1 LLAAITHHFDE
12 IMSDNI
18 LREFESVIETGSVD
32 EFLLRQIDSDRLPSH
47 IAIIMDGNGRWAA
60 RRDQPR
66 VTGHRAGA
74 EAVRATV
81 EAAAR
86 LGISYL
92 TLYAFST
99 ENWKRP
105 RFEVEA
111 LMGLLRE
118 FLRKEIRS
126 LKANNIR
133 FQTIGREQGLEG
145 AVRREIDRARRET
158 SDNTGMALTVAL
170 NYSGRSEIVE
180 ACRELVA
187 ECLTRGRDPSEINEF
202 DIEQHLF
209 TKDLPDPDLLVR
221 TSGEMRVSNFLLWQI
236 AYSEIYVTDVLWPD
250 FRRANLF
257 EAIVEYQKRERRY
270 GNVKPGAKSSLI
282 AAFVK

>member
-1 LLAAITHHFDE
+1 MSNKLLI
-12 IMSDNI
+12 
-18 LREFESVIETGSVD
+18 EFESVIENGSVD
-32 EFLLRQIDSDRLPSH
+32 EFLLSQIDADRLPSH
-47 IAIIMDGNGRWAA
+47 VAIIMDGNGRWAA
-60 RRDQPR
+60 RRNQPR
-66 VTGHRAGA
+66 VAGHRAGA

-105 RFEVEA
+105 RLEVEA

-145 AVRREIDRARRET
+145 AVEREIDRGRRET
-158 SDNTGMALTVAL
+158 DANTGMVLTVAL

-180 ACRELVA
+180 ACRNLAA
-187 ECLTRGRDPSEINEF
+187 ECVARGRDPSEITES
-202 DIEQHLF
+202 DIERLLF
-209 TKDLPDPDLLVR
+209 TRHLPDPDLLIR
-221 TSGEMRVSNFLLWQI
+221 TSGELRVSNFLLWQI

-257 EAIVEYQKRERRY
+257 EAIIEYQKRERRY
-270 GNVKPGAKSSLI
+270 GDVKPAARSSLI
-282 AAFVK
+282 AANTK

>member
-1 LLAAITHHFDE
+1 
-12 IMSDNI
+12 MSINI
-18 LREFESVIETGSVD
+18 LSEFESVIESGSVE
-32 EFLLRQIDSDRLPSH
+32 EFLLRQIDAGRLPSH

-60 RRDQPR
+60 RRNQPR
-66 VTGHRAGA
+66 VAGHRAGA

-86 LGISYL
+86 LGISHL

-105 RFEVEA
+105 RLEVEA

-133 FQTIGREQGLEG
+133 FHTIGREQGLES
-145 AVRREIDRARRET
+145 VVSREIDRARRET
-158 SDNTGMALTVAL
+158 ASNTGMVLTVAL

-180 ACRELVA
+180 ACREIVA
-187 ECLTRGRDPSEINEF
+187 EALTSGRVHSEITEDDF
-202 DIEQHLF
+202 ERHLF
-209 TKDLPDPDLLVR
+209 TKNLPDPDLLVR

-270 GNVKPGAKSSLI
+270 GDVKPGAKSSLI
-282 AAFVK
+282 AANIK

>member
-1 LLAAITHHFDE
+1 
-12 IMSDNI
+12 MSVNI
-18 LREFESVIETGSVD
+18 LTEFESVIESGSAD
-32 EFLLRQIDSDRLPSH
+32 EFLLRQIDAERLPSH

-60 RRDQPR
+60 RRNQPR

-81 EAAAR
+81 ETAAR

-105 RFEVEA
+105 RLEVEA

-118 FLRKEIRS
+118 FLRKEVRS

-145 AVRREIDRARRET
+145 VVRREIDHARRDT
-158 SDNTGMALTVAL
+158 ALNTGMVLTVAL

-180 ACRELVA
+180 ACREIVSELLSA
-187 ECLTRGRDPSEINEF
+187 GRDPSEISEY

-209 TKDLPDPDLLVR
+209 TRDLPDPDLLVR

-250 FRRANLF
+250 FQRANLF

-270 GNVKPGAKSSLI
+270 GDVKSGAKGSLI
-282 AAFVK
+282 ASSQ

>member
-1 LLAAITHHFDE
+1 
-12 IMSDNI
+12 MSINI
-18 LREFESVIETGSVD
+18 LSEFESVVEGGSVE
-32 EFLLRQIDSDRLPSH
+32 EFLLRQIDAERLPSH

-60 RRDQPR
+60 RRNQPR
-66 VTGHRAGA
+66 VAGHRAGA

-86 LGISYL
+86 LGISHL

-105 RFEVEA
+105 RLEVEA

-133 FQTIGREQGLEG
+133 FQTIGREQGLEN
-145 AVRREIDRARRET
+145 VVSREIDRARRET
-158 SDNTGMALTVAL
+158 ASNAGMVLTVAL

-180 ACRELVA
+180 ACREIVA
-187 ECLTRGRDPSEINEF
+187 EALTSGRDPSEITED

-270 GNVKPGAKSSLI
+270 GDVKPGAKSSLI
-282 AAFVK
+282 AANMK

>member
-1 LLAAITHHFDE
+1 MTI
-12 IMSDNI
+12 NI
-18 LREFESVIETGSVD
+18 PRESESVIESGSAD
-32 EFLLRQIDSDRLPSH
+32 EFLLRQIDSARLPSH

-60 RRDQPR
+60 RRNQPR
-66 VTGHRAGA
+66 VAGHRAGA

-81 EAAAR
+81 EASAR

-92 TLYAFST
+92 TVYAFSA

-105 RFEVEA
+105 RLEVEA

-133 FQTIGREQGLEG
+133 FQTIGREQGLEI

-158 SDNTGMALTVAL
+158 ADNSGTVLTVAL
-170 NYSGRSEIVE
+170 NYSGRSELVE
-180 ACRELVA
+180 ACRAIAA
-187 ECLTRGRDPSEINEF
+187 ECLAVGRDPSEITDY

-209 TKDLPDPDLLVR
+209 TRDLPDPDLLVR

-257 EAIVEYQKRERRY
+257 EAIIEYQKRERRY
-270 GNVKPGAKSSLI
+270 GDVKPGAKNSLI
-282 AAFVK
+282 AANMK

>member
-1 LLAAITHHFDE
+1 
-12 IMSDNI
+12 MSINI
-18 LREFESVIETGSVD
+18 LSEFETVIESGSVE
-32 EFLLRQIDSDRLPSH
+32 EFLLRQIDAERLPSH

-60 RRDQPR
+60 RRNQPR
-66 VTGHRAGA
+66 VAGHRAGA
-74 EAVRATV
+74 EGVRATV

-105 RFEVEA
+105 RLEVEA

-133 FQTIGREQGLEG
+133 FQTIGREQGLEN
-145 AVRREIDRARRET
+145 VVSREIDRARRET
-158 SDNTGMALTVAL
+158 ASNTGMMLTVAL

-180 ACRELVA
+180 ACRQIVA
-187 ECLTRGRDPSEINEF
+187 EAVTSGRHPSEISED

-270 GNVKPGAKSSLI
+270 GDVKPGAKSSLL
-282 AAFVK
+282 AANMK

>member
-1 LLAAITHHFDE
+1 
-12 IMSDNI
+12 MSVNI
-18 LREFESVIETGSVD
+18 LSEFESVIESGSVE
-32 EFLLRQIDSDRLPSH
+32 EFLLRQIDPERLPSH

-60 RRDQPR
+60 RRNQPR
-66 VTGHRAGA
+66 VAGHRAGA

-81 EAAAR
+81 ETAAR
-86 LGISYL
+86 LGISHL

-105 RFEVEA
+105 RLEVEA

-118 FLRKEIRS
+118 FLRKEVRS

-133 FQTIGREQGLEG
+133 FQTIGRDQGLEG
-145 AVRREIDRARRET
+145 VVSREIDRARRET
-158 SDNTGMALTVAL
+158 SANTGLVLTVAL

-180 ACRELVA
+180 ACREMIA
-187 ECLTRGRDPSEINEF
+187 ECLTAGLEPSEISEA
-202 DIEQHLF
+202 DIERHLF

-270 GNVKPGAKSSLI
+270 GDVKPGAKNSLI
-282 AAFVK
+282 AANMK

>member
-1 LLAAITHHFDE
+1 MSTDILEE
-12 IMSDNI
+12 IERGA
-18 LREFESVIETGSVD
+18 LTGSAD
-32 EFLLRQIDSDRLPSH
+32 EFFFRQIDLDRLPTH
-47 IAIIMDGNGRWAA
+47 IAVIMDGNGRWAA
-60 RRDQPR
+60 RRNQPR
-66 VTGHRAGA
+66 VAGHRAGA

-81 EAAAR
+81 ETAAR

-105 RFEVEA
+105 KLEVEA

-133 FQTIGREQGLEG
+133 FQTIGREQGLEP
-145 AVRREIDRARRET
+145 AVRREIDRARHET
-158 SDNTGMALTVAL
+158 SENTGMVLTVAL

-180 ACRELVA
+180 ACREVMA
-187 ECLTRGRDPSEINEF
+187 ECQAANRNPAEITEY
-202 DIEQHLF
+202 DIESHLF
-209 TKDLPDPDLLVR
+209 TKHLPDPDLLIR

-236 AYSEIYVTDVLWPD
+236 AYSEIYVTEVLWPD
-250 FRRANLF
+250 FRRTQLF
-257 EAIVEYQKRERRY
+257 EAIIEYQKRERRY
-270 GNVKPGAKSSLI
+270 GDVKPAARVSLI
-282 AAFVK
+282 AANMK

>member
-1 LLAAITHHFDE
+1 
-12 IMSDNI
+12 MSINI
-18 LREFESVIETGSVD
+18 LRDFESVIESGSAD
-32 EFLLRQIDSDRLPSH
+32 EFLLRQIDPERLPSH

-60 RRDQPR
+60 RRNQPR
-66 VTGHRAGA
+66 IAGHRAGA

-81 EAAAR
+81 ETAAR

-105 RFEVEA
+105 RLEVEA

-118 FLRKEIRS
+118 FLRKEVRS

-133 FQTIGREQGLEG
+133 FQTIGRDQGLEG
-145 AVRREIDRARRET
+145 VVSREIDRARRET
-158 SDNTGMALTVAL
+158 AANTGMVLTVAL

-180 ACRELVA
+180 ACRAIVA
-187 ECLTRGRDPSEINEF
+187 EFVASGRDSSEITEF
-202 DIEQHLF
+202 DIDQHLF
-209 TKDLPDPDLLVR
+209 TRNLPDPDLLIR

-250 FRRANLF
+250 FRRAHLF
-257 EAIVEYQKRERRY
+257 EAIAEYQKRERRY
-270 GNVKPGAKSSLI
+270 GDVKTAAKSSLI
-282 AAFVK
+282 AANMK

>member
-1 LLAAITHHFDE
+1 
-12 IMSDNI
+12 MSTNI
-18 LREFESVIETGSVD
+18 LQDFESVIKTGSVD
-32 EFLLRQIDSDRLPSH
+32 ESLLNQIDTDRLPAH
-47 IAIIMDGNGRWAA
+47 IAVIMDGNGRWAA
-60 RRDQPR
+60 RRNQPR
-66 VTGHRAGA
+66 LAGHRAGA
-74 EAVRATV
+74 EAVRTTV
-81 EAAAR
+81 ETAAR

-105 RFEVEA
+105 RLEVEA

-126 LKANNIR
+126 LKTNNIR
-133 FQTIGREQGLEG
+133 FKTIGREQGLES

-158 SDNTGMALTVAL
+158 AANTGMVLTVAL
-170 NYSGRSEIVE
+170 NYSGRSEILE
-180 ACRELVA
+180 ACRELIA
-187 ECLTRGRDPSEINEF
+187 KCTAAGRDPSEITEY

-209 TKDLPDPDLLVR
+209 TRHLPDPDLLIR

-250 FRRANLF
+250 FRRSHLF
-257 EAIVEYQKRERRY
+257 EAIIEYQKRERRY
-270 GNVKPGAKSSLI
+270 GDVKPAARISLI
-282 AAFVK
+282 AANVK

>member
-1 LLAAITHHFDE
+1 
-12 IMSDNI
+12 MSVNI
-18 LREFESVIETGSVD
+18 LREFECVIENGSVD
-32 EFLLRQIDSDRLPSH
+32 EFLLRQIDSERLPSH

-60 RRDQPR
+60 RRNQPR
-66 VTGHRAGA
+66 IAGHRAGA

-81 EAAAR
+81 EASAR
-86 LGISYL
+86 LGISHL

-105 RFEVEA
+105 RLEVEA

-118 FLRKEIRS
+118 FLRKEVRS

-133 FQTIGREQGLEG
+133 FQTIGRDQGLEG
-145 AVRREIDRARRET
+145 VVSREIERARRET
-158 SDNTGMALTVAL
+158 AANTGMVLTVAL

-180 ACRELVA
+180 ACRTIVSEY
-187 ECLTRGRDPSEINEF
+187 LTAGRDPSEITEN
-202 DIEQHLF
+202 DIDRHLY

-257 EAIVEYQKRERRY
+257 EAIIEYQKRERRY
-270 GNVKPGAKSSLI
+270 GDVKTPSRSSLI
-282 AAFVK
+282 AANMK